1 MQTRIMTRKMTYQQQ
16 RLVSENIMVA
26 DKLALKFGQVLVN
39 THQERSIIIDD
50 LKQESMLGLCEAAM
64 RYDSSKNTSF
74 MTLAYYWCQ
83 KYVMNALRKYSQP
96 LSVGNNFNQHVEG
109 VFLDSQMIDVEEDT
123 FDSTSREAVLNRIS
137 DALGGLSE
145 SEQLVISYLY
155 GLDNEELSGKEVASV
170 MGITPTRVTQL
181 KQRALHKL
189 KK

>member
-1 MQTRIMTRKMTYQQQ
+1 MTRKMNYQQQ
-16 RLVSENIMVA
+16 CLVSENIMVA

-39 THQERSIIIDD
+39 THQEKSIIIDD

-109 VFLDSQMIDVEEDT
+109 VFLDSQMIDVET
-123 FDSTSREAVLNRIS
+123 VLNRIS

-145 SEQLVISYLY
+145 SERLVISYLY
-155 GLDNEELSGKEVASV
+155 GLDNEELSGKEVASI
-170 MGITPTRVTQL
+170 MGVTPTRVTRL
-181 KQRALHKL
+181 KQRALHTL